1 MNQPA
6 SRWVRRARA
15 KASAGSRAM
24 GQGADL
30 HLMRELNRLAVLNCV
45 RTRGPISR
53 VAIARSTGLSR
64 TTVGSI
70 IDALLQEGIVQ
81 EGEAARAARSGG
93 RRPILVHFNAAA
105 GYIVGVDLGRT
116 HLTLILTDLSGQ
128 IIRRCSGPFTV
139 AAGPDAGLAAV
150 SAAVRRLIQEQGV
163 PWDRLVGVGMGIP
176 GPMDA
181 RLQVLV
187 SPPRMPGWG
196 GVPIGK
202 RLAQELRVPVYVDND
217 ANMGALGES
226 RYGAGRGVADLAYIK
241 IATGIGGGLVLN
253 GKIYRGSR
261 GSAGEIGHM
270 TIIEDGPA
278 CDCGNRGCLEAIA
291 GAQAIVEDARRGWA
305 LERGTPLPRLRTGD
319 PEVDIADVVTAAQRG
334 DQASRAA
341 LARAGDH
348 IGIALAG
355 LINLTNPALIIIDGG
370 VARAG
375 ELLLG
380 PIRRAAAERSL
391 RAASAATRIVAAALD
406 GDAIAMGG
414 VATVVDAVFG
424 TVHHSGDP
432 DESMVARAG
441 E

>member
-202 RLAQELRVPVYVDND
+202 RLAQELRVPVY
-217 ANMGALGES
+217 
-226 RYGAGRGVADLAYIK
+226 
-241 IATGIGGGLVLN
+241 
-253 GKIYRGSR
+253 YRGSR